1 MIVVKDFEM
10 VKSLDYPGESD
21 RITQSLKV
29 EDASQLW
36 SEEQAR
42 EVRSETFDVSGFKDG
57 GGSP

>member
-1 MIVVKDFEM
+1 M

-21 RITQSLKV
+21 RITQSLKA

-42 EVRSETFDVSGFKDG
+42 EVRSETFDISGFKDG